1 MKIEFLEPA
10 YKEYQEAI
18 KYYNLQND
26 GLGDRFIEE
35 INRTIS
41 IISNYPELF
50 SEYTVNT
57 RKAVINIFP
66 YNIIYSYKNDII
78 TVIAIAH
85 HHRKPDY
92 WNE

>member
-1 MKIEFLEPA
+1 MKIDFLEPA

-26 GLGDRFIEE
+26 DLGDRFIEE

-50 SEYTVNT
+50 SEYNVNT
-57 RKAVINIFP
+57 KESVNKYFYFIIF
-66 YNIIYSYKNDII
+66 YLDCIS
-78 TVIAIAH
+78 
-85 HHRKPDY
+85 HR
-92 WNE
+92 